1 MYSRELKLIVVEKAR
16 RTSIANVARDFHLS
30 RNTVRKWVDED
41 RAKWQIPK
49 QPKPQSILD
58 EEAEP

>member
-16 RTSIANVARDFHLS
+16 RTSIAKVARDFHLS
-30 RNTVRKWVDED
+30 RNTVRKWVDEV

-49 QPKPQSILD
+49 QPKPHSILD